1 MISSSELRKGQVSA
15 PFEVLV
21 AVIVMGFVILAGT
34 YALKNLSEN
43 TCLGDKKK
51 EMGELV
57 SSLRDVVL
65 GSDLTFRN
73 INFQTKACFDSK
85 FEKIELNQYNDQSR
99 CSAYCGGGVQCT
111 LLEYIYEDTAKQQR
125 KYPIQPVCTGIASN
139 IQFTVIPD
147 ECGLDDPDQAAIWD
161 AVDALKDPIVPGNY
175 RMFRSSA
182 ATEASIKFCLLKRK
196 TGV

>member
-1 MISSSELRKGQVSA
+1 MISSKDLRKGQVSA

-51 EMGELV
+51 EMGELT

-73 INFQTKACFDSK
+73 ISFQTKACFDAK
-85 FEKIELNQYNDQSR
+85 YERIELNQYSDPAR
-99 CSAYCGGGVQCT
+99 CSAYCGGGVQCV
-111 LLEYIYEDTAKQQR
+111 LLEYIYEDEVKLQR
-125 KYPIQPVCTGIASN
+125 KYPIQPICTGIASN
-139 IQFTVIPD
+139 INFTTLYSD
-147 ECGLDDPDQAAIWD
+147 CGLVEDDPTWQLIN
-161 AVDALKDPIVPGNY
+161 ALNEPIGPGNY
-175 RMFRSSA
+175 RLFRSSG
-182 ATEASIKFCLLKRK
+182 ATETSINFCLLKRK
-196 TGV
+196 I

>member
-1 MISSSELRKGQVSA
+1 MISSKDLRKGQVSA

-51 EMGELV
+51 EMGQLT

-73 INFQTKACFDSK
+73 ISFQTKACFDSK
-85 FEKIELNQYNDQSR
+85 FERIELNQYSDQAR
-99 CSAYCGGGVQCT
+99 CSAYCGGGVQCI
-111 LLEYIYEDTAKQQR
+111 LLEYVYEDQVKQQR
-125 KYPIQPVCTGIASN
+125 KYPIQPICTGIASN
-139 IQFTVIPD
+139 IKFTKVADDCGISD
-147 ECGLDDPDQAAIWD
+147 EDSTWIL
-161 AVDALKDPIVPGNY
+161 VDALNEPIEPGNY
-175 RMFRSSA
+175 RLFRSSGT
-182 ATEASIKFCLLKRK
+182 TESSINFCLLRRK
-196 TGV
+196 I